1 MISTRSDKICQ
12 PTACHGVNTRCS
24 RVSRPRPN
32 DCNTTSSDNHN
43 YFPCFAALD
52 TSLCTLQES
61 TGECGWTV
69 NSTFEDCLIAAG
81 ASEIL
86 NNTDVVFINT
96 TKATAGNDPTSS
108 GPDGAAG
115 NGNVQAKSSGLKI
128 SGFFFIGLLSTILIN
143 L

>member
-1 MISTRSDKICQ
+1 MKFVLFFTLLAMISTRSDKICQ

-32 DCNTTSSDNHN
+32 D
-43 YFPCFAALD
+43 Y

-115 NGNVQAKSSGLKI
+115 NGSVQAKSSGLKI